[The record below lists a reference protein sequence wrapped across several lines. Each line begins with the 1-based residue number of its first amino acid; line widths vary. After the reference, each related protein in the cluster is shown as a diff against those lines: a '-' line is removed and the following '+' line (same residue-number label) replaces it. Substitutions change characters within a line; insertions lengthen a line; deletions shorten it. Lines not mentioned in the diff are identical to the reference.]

1 VAFYFSRG
9 STKAE
14 ILVHFLNEVLGACQN
29 VGLHV
34 VATVCDMGTNNVNAM
49 KLLGSTRNEPFYQFQ
64 KQAIVTIYD
73 PPYLLKCTLN
83 LFLKYDVQ
91 FESECLDNQ
100 LTVTK
105 WEHTEK
111 LHKHD

>member
-1 VAFYFSRG
+1 
-9 STKAE
+9 
-14 ILVHFLNEVLGACQN
+14 
-29 VGLHV
+29 
-34 VATVCDMGTNNVNAM
+34 M

-111 LHKHD
+111 LHKHDWDFMIRMLYKLTPTWPLLLSVPWKWAWPIKSWATQ